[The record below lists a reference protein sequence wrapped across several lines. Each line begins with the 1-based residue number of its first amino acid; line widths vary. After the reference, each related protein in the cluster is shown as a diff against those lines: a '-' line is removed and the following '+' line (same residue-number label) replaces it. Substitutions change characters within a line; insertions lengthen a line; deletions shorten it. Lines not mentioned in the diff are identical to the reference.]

1 MAGLF
6 RRPTRLLTVVA
17 AIAVLYILIIFIP
30 KPREELYGFQYFRS
44 SFDWSTVPERNPVAK
59 LTQLPRG
66 SPKRLPKFQHD
77 FASDKAPS
85 RERLDVLESRRSEIR
100 LAFVKSWNS
109 YKKYAWMYDE
119 LTPVSGEGKDT
130 FGGWAATLVDT
141 LDTLW
146 IMELGDE
153 FRHAAAAAVTLDW
166 SKTKDTSCNFFETTI
181 RHLGGLLSAYD
192 LSKEAAL
199 LEKAIELGDMLYTA
213 YDTDNRMP
221 PFYLDFDLAKEGLLV
236 PGTHDPSAAVTSSG
250 LEFTR
255 LAQLTGQDKY
265 YDAIDRVAQALEQT
279 QNSTK
284 LPGMWPTFLN
294 MRNLDFSGQRS
305 FTLGGLA
312 DSLYEYLPKMYAM
325 VGGLEPMY
333 EKMYRDAMDAV
344 TKHLLFRPMTPDQD
358 DILFTGTVYVSSQD
372 GPELEAE
379 GQHLGC
385 FVGGMFAL
393 GGKIFNIPEH
403 VKYAEKIARGC
414 AWAYKAFPSGIM
426 PETFTLYPCPSLEPC
441 PWDEDQ
447 WTATGDKRFPKG
459 FKNVM
464 DPKYILRPEAIESI
478 FFMYRMTGN
487 VEYQEMA
494 WTMFQSIRK
503 ATETKLAFSAIIDVT
518 LPKGQKTVKKDS
530 MESFWTSETLKYLY
544 LIFSPPDLID
554 LDKYVLNTEAHPF
567 LRPNAQPGYF
577 TYT

>member
-17 AIAVLYILIIFIP
+17 AIALLYVLVIFLP
-30 KPREELYGFQYFRS
+30 KPKQDYYGFQYFRS
-44 SFDWSTVPERNPVAK
+44 SFDWSTVPERNPVVK
-59 LTQLPRG
+59 LTPLPRG

-146 IMELGDE
+146 IMELSDE

-166 SKTKDTSCNFFETTI
+166 SKTRDTSCNFFETTI

-192 LSKEAAL
+192 LSKETAL
-199 LEKAIELGDMLYTA
+199 LEKAIELGDMLYTG

-255 LAQLTGQDKY
+255 LAQLTGQDKH
-265 YDAIDRVAQALEQT
+265 VAHVPQHAQLGLLRPA
-279 QNSTK
+279 K
-284 LPGMWPTFLN
+284 LH
-294 MRNLDFSGQRS
+294 
-305 FTLGGLA
+305 LGGLA
-312 DSLYEYLPKMYAM
+312 DSLYEYLPKMFAM

-333 EKMYRDAMDAV
+333 EKMYRDSMDAV

-393 GGKIFNIPEH
+393 GGKLFNIPEH
-403 VKYAEKIARGC
+403 LKYAEKIARGC
-414 AWAYKAFPSGIM
+414 AWAYNAFPSGIM

-441 PWDEDQ
+441 PWEEDL
-447 WTATGDKRFPKG
+447 WIATGDKRFPKG

-464 DPKYILRPEAIESI
+464 DPKYILRPEAIESL

-494 WTMFQSIRK
+494 WRMFQSIRK
-503 ATETKLAFSAIIDVT
+503 ATETKLAFSAIADAT
-518 LPKGQKTVKKDS
+518 LPKGQKTVKQDS
-530 MESFWTSETLKYLY
+530 MESFWTSETLKYFY

-567 LRPNAQPGYF
+567 LRPIEHGF
-577 TYT
+577 FSYT

>member
-1 MAGLF
+1 MHQDVVRLIEQNHVAMAGLF

-17 AIAVLYILIIFIP
+17 AIALLYVLVIFLP
-30 KPREELYGFQYFRS
+30 KPKQDYYGFQYFRS
-44 SFDWSTVPERNPVAK
+44 SFDWSTVPERNPVVK
-59 LTQLPRG
+59 LTPLPRG

-146 IMELGDE
+146 IMELSDE

-166 SKTKDTSCNFFETTI
+166 SKTRDTSCNFFETTI

-192 LSKEAAL
+192 LSKETAL
-199 LEKAIELGDMLYTA
+199 LEKAIELGDMLYTG

-221 PFYLDFDLAKEGLLV
+221 PLLPGLRPREG
-236 PGTHDPSAAVTSSG
+236 GAAG
-250 LEFTR
+250 AR
-255 LAQLTGQDKY
+255 HPRPLTGQDKY
-265 YDAIDRVAQALEQT
+265 YDAIDRVARALEQT

-312 DSLYEYLPKMYAM
+312 DSLYEYLPKMFAM

-333 EKMYRDAMDAV
+333 EKMYRDSMDAV

-393 GGKIFNIPEH
+393 GGKLFNIPEH
-403 VKYAEKIARGC
+403 LKYAEKIARGC
-414 AWAYKAFPSGIM
+414 AWAYNAFPSGIM

-441 PWDEDQ
+441 PWEEDL
-447 WTATGDKRFPKG
+447 WIATGDKRFPKG

-464 DPKYILRPEAIESI
+464 DPKYILRPEAIESL

-494 WTMFQSIRK
+494 WRMFQSIRK
-503 ATETKLAFSAIIDVT
+503 ATETKLAFSAIADAT
-518 LPKGQKTVKKDS
+518 LPKGQKTVKQDS
-530 MESFWTSETLKYLY
+530 MESFWTSETLKYFY

-567 LRPNAQPGYF
+567 LRPIEHGF
-577 TYT
+577 FSYT

>member
-1 MAGLF
+1 MHQDVVRLTEQNHVAMAALF

-17 AIAVLYILIIFIP
+17 AIVVLYILVIFIP
-30 KPREELYGFQYFRS
+30 KPREDLYGFQYFRS
-44 SFDWSTVPERNPVAK
+44 SFDWSTLTEHNPVAK
-59 LTQLPRG
+59 LTPLPRG
-66 SPKRLPKFQHD
+66 SPKSLPKFQHD

-85 RERLDVLESRRSEIR
+85 RERLQVLESRRAEIR
-100 LAFVKSWNS
+100 NAFLKSWDS
-109 YKKYAWMYDE
+109 YKKHAWMYDE

-130 FGGWAATLVDT
+130 FGGWAATLVDS

-146 IMELGDE
+146 IMDLKDE

-166 SKTKDTSCNFFETTI
+166 SKTKETACNFFETTI

-199 LEKAIELGDMLYTA
+199 LEKAIELGDMLYSG

-221 PFYLDFDLAKEGLLV
+221 PFFLDFDLAKEGLLV
-236 PGTHDPSAAVTSSG
+236 PGVHDPSAA
-250 LEFTR
+250 
-255 LAQLTGQDKY
+255 LTGQDKY
-265 YDAIDRVAQALEQT
+265 YDAIDRVARVLDQT
-279 QNSTK
+279 QNSTR

-294 MRNLDFSGQRS
+294 MRNLDFSGQRG
-305 FTLGGLA
+305 FTLGALA

-325 VGGLEPMY
+325 TGGLEPMY
-333 EKMYRDAMDAV
+333 EKMYRNAMDAV
-344 TKHLLFRPMTPDQD
+344 TKHLLFRPMTPNQD
-358 DILFTGTVYVSSQD
+358 DILFTGSVYVSSQE

-385 FVGGMFAL
+385 FVGGMFGL
-393 GGKIFNIPEH
+393 GGKLFNIPEH
-403 VKYAEKIARGC
+403 VKIAEKIARGC
-414 AWAYKAFPSGIM
+414 AWAYNAFPIGIM

-441 PWDEDQ
+441 AWDEEY
-447 WTATGDKRFPKG
+447 WEGTADRRLPQG
-459 FKNVM
+459 FKNTM

-487 VEYQEMA
+487 PEYQEMA
-494 WTMFQSIRK
+494 WRMFQSIKK
-503 ATETKLAFSAIIDVT
+503 ATETKLAFSAISDVT
-518 LPKGQKTVKKDS
+518 VAKAADTEKQDS
-530 MESFWTSETLKYLY
+530 MESFWTTFF

-567 LRPNAQPGYF
+567 LRPVAHGFF